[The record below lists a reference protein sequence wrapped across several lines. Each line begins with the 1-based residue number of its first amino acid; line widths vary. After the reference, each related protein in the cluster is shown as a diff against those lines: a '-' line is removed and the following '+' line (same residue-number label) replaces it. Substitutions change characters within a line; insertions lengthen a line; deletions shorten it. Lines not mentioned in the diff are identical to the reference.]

1 MMEKINKVKEYLLMH
16 DDDELVEVVQVINS
30 FNGELDFLQYWDND
44 EEFYNSFF
52 LDNPMELARAI
63 YYGNFRYCDD
73 YVRFN
78 SYGNL
83 ETTDRY
89 GLVKECKY
97 YIDEI
102 VNSLLGC
109 WGMLPELSE
118 ELTQLLINLN
128 MNDK

>member
-1 MMEKINKVKEYLLMH
+1 MEKFNKVKEYLLAH
-16 DDDELVEVVQVINS
+16 DDDELVEVVQAINS

-44 EEFYNSFF
+44 EEFFNTFFYN
-52 LDNPMELARAI
+52 DPMELARAI
-63 YYGNFRYCDD
+63 YYGDYNYSHD

-78 SYGNL
+78 GYGNL

-109 WGMLPELSE
+109 WGMLPDLSE
-118 ELTQLLINLN
+118 ELTQLLVDLN
-128 MNDK
+128 KGD

>member
-1 MMEKINKVKEYLLMH
+1 MKKFEKVKEYLLNNEE
-16 DDDELVEVVQVINS
+16 ELLHVIQEINC
-30 FNGELDFLQYWDND
+30 FNGELDFLEYWDND
-44 EEFYNSFF
+44 EDFFNTFFYN
-52 LDNPMELARAI
+52 NPMELARAI
-63 YYGNFRYCDD
+63 YYGDYNYTHD

-78 SYGNL
+78 GYANL

-118 ELTQLLINLN
+118 DLIELLRKA
-128 MNDK
+128 DKED